1 LAIIFV
7 VRFRFDPQP
16 TLVIDV
22 IAFMHIHLRDRL
34 MMLFGAGRFSVFSD
48 MYHSIFRR
56 LKAAGAHLVFFLDGP
71 NQTEKDAV
79 SLERQNVKYD
89 NCCAFLDLM
98 KTGIPAKT
106 LVETAGDLIPASHVF
121 LTEFKNICQQ
131 YGKMYVS
138 FLNECNLEIVE
149 YAHHVKALAVI
160 TDDSDFLIYP
170 GGFRFWSTKNLN
182 TEMLTTM
189 EYDRRA
195 LRKCLMLTE
204 DQLKIFATFGGND
217 IVTYG
222 ETQVI
227 FLKND
232 NVGHLERCIFFLGIP

>member
-1 LAIIFV
+1 
-7 VRFRFDPQP
+7 
-16 TLVIDV
+16 
-22 IAFMHIHLRDRL
+22 
-34 MMLFGAGRFSVFSD
+34 MLFGAGRYSVLSD

-56 LKAAGAHLVFFLDGP
+56 LKAAGARLVFFLDGP
-71 NQTEKDAV
+71 HQADKDAV
-79 SLERQNVKYD
+79 WLERQNVKYD
-89 NCCAFLDLM
+89 NCCAILDLM
-98 KTGIPAKT
+98 KTGIRAKT
-106 LVETAGDLIPASHVF
+106 LVEKARDLIPACHVF

-138 FLNECNLEIVE
+138 FLNECDLEIVE
-149 YAHHVKALAVI
+149 YAHHVKALAVF

-170 GGFRFWSTKNLN
+170 GGFRYWSSKSLN
-182 TEMLTTM
+182 TKMLTTM
-189 EYDRRA
+189 EYDRQA

-204 DQLKIFATFGGND
+204 DQLKILATFGGND

-232 NVGHLERCIFFLGIP
+232 NGGHLECCIFFLEVPRSVRQTV